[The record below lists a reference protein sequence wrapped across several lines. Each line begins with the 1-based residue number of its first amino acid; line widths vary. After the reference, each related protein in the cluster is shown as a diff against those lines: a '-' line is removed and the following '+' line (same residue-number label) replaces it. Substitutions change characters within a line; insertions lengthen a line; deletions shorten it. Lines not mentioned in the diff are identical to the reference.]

1 MKDVLMY
8 CHKGSGNHGC
18 EAIIRG
24 TMNVL
29 NNAGDFKYTLVSENP
44 SQDIEYGIGEK
55 VNVVK
60 EQNPVKK
67 NTFKFVNAY
76 LDLKIKKDYTKMND
90 LAYEEALTSI
100 NKNGINLSLGG
111 DNYCYGDQGKYI
123 MLHKLSR
130 KHGTKTVLWGCS
142 VDEDRLENPEIIE
155 DFKSFD
161 LIVARETITYNNMI
175 KKGLT
180 NVKLYPDVAFTL
192 QIDENMK
199 ELPPENT
206 VGINLSP
213 LIMNYE
219 TNEGNALASYEKL
232 VEYILKETNMNVA
245 LVPHVIWEGNDD
257 RVPLKKIYDK
267 FKDSGRVYM
276 IGDYNCTQ
284 LKAYISKCRFFIGAR
299 THATIAAYST
309 CVPTLVVGYSVKS
322 KGIAKDIFGTY
333 DKYVIPVQD
342 LTEENLVREF
352 KWMFNNE
359 KSIKNHLEDFIPEYR
374 QKSLEAGREIANILG
389 DI

>member
-1 MKDVLMY
+1 MKDILFY

-29 NNAGDFKYTLVSENP
+29 DNAGKFKYTLVSQDL
-44 SQDIEYGIGEK
+44 SQDIYYGIGDR
-55 VNVVK
+55 VSVVK
-60 EQNPVKK
+60 ELNSVKK
-67 NTFKFVNAY
+67 RSFKFLRAY
-76 LDLKIKKDYTKMND
+76 YDLKLKKDYKKMNE
-90 LAYEEALTSI
+90 LAYEEAMSSI
-100 NKNGINLSLGG
+100 SNSGISLSIGG
-111 DNYCYGDQGKYI
+111 DNYCYNDHDKYI
-123 MLHKLSR
+123 MLHNLSR
-130 KHGTKTVLWGCS
+130 KQGQKTVLWGCS
-142 VDEDRLENPEIIE
+142 VDEDRLDIPEIIE
-155 DFKSFD
+155 DFKNFD
-161 LIVARETITYNNMI
+161 LIVTRETITYENML

-192 QIDENMK
+192 QIDESME

-219 TNEGNALASYEKL
+219 TSEGNALRSYEKL
-232 VEYILKETNMNVA
+232 VEYILESTDMNVA
-245 LVPHVIWEGNDD
+245 LVPHVVWEHNDD

-267 FKDSGRVYM
+267 FKDTNRVFM
-276 IGDYNCTQ
+276 IGDYDCTK

-333 DKYVIPVQD
+333 ENYVIPVQD
-342 LTEENLVREF
+342 LTEDNLVENF
-352 KWMFNNE
+352 NWLVNNE
-359 KSIKNHLEDFIPEYR
+359 ESIRQHLNEFIPGYR
-374 QKSLEAGREIANILG
+374 QKSLDAGKEIMKLR
-389 DI
+389 

>member
-90 LAYEEALTSI
+90 LAYEEAITSI
-100 NKNGINLSLGG
+100 NKNGINLSIGG
-111 DNYCYGDQGKYI
+111 DNYCYGDHGKYI
-123 MLHKLSR
+123 MLHNLSR
-130 KHGTKTVLWGCS
+130 KHGNKTVLWGCS

>member
-1 MKDVLMY
+1 M
-8 CHKGSGNHGC
+8 
-18 EAIIRG
+18 
-24 TMNVL
+24 
-29 NNAGDFKYTLVSENP
+29 
-44 SQDIEYGIGEK
+44 
-55 VNVVK
+55 
-60 EQNPVKK
+60 
-67 NTFKFVNAY
+67 
-76 LDLKIKKDYTKMND
+76 
-90 LAYEEALTSI
+90 
-100 NKNGINLSLGG
+100 
-111 DNYCYGDQGKYI
+111 
-123 MLHKLSR
+123 
-130 KHGTKTVLWGCS
+130 
-142 VDEDRLENPEIIE
+142 
-155 DFKSFD
+155 
-161 LIVARETITYNNMI
+161 IVARETITYNNMI

-192 QIDENMK
+192 EIDENME

-232 VEYILKETNMNVA
+232 VEYILNETDMNVA
-245 LVPHVIWEGNDD
+245 LVPHVMWEGNDD

-333 DKYVIPVQD
+333 DRYVIPVQD
-342 LTEENLVREF
+342 LTEENLIDEF
-352 KWMFNNE
+352 KWMVNNE
-359 KSIKNHLEDFIPEYR
+359 KSIKNHLEGFMPKYR
-374 QKSLEAGREIANILG
+374 QKSLEAGKEITNILG

>member
-1 MKDVLMY
+1 
-8 CHKGSGNHGC
+8 
-18 EAIIRG
+18 
-24 TMNVL
+24 MNVL

-44 SQDIEYGIGEK
+44 SQDIKYGIGEK

-60 EQNPVKK
+60 EKNSVKK

-76 LDLKIKKDYTKMND
+76 LDLKLKKDYKKMND
-90 LAYEEALTSI
+90 LAYEEAMTSI
-100 NKNGINLSLGG
+100 NKNGIRLSIGG
-111 DNYCYGDQGKYI
+111 DNYCYGDHSKYI
-123 MLHKLSR
+123 MLHNLSR
-130 KHGTKTVLWGCS
+130 KHGNKTVLWGCS
-142 VDEDRLENPEIIE
+142 VDEDRLEIPEIIE
-155 DFKSFD
+155 DFKNFD

-192 QIDENMK
+192 QMDENMK

-232 VEYILKETNMNVA
+232 VEYILNETDMNVA
-245 LVPHVIWEGNDD
+245 LIPHVIWEGNDD

-342 LTEENLVREF
+342 LTEDNLIKKF
-352 KWMFNNE
+352 KWIFNNE
-359 KSIKNHLEDFIPEYR
+359 KQIKMHLIKIIPEYR
-374 QKSLEAGREIANILG
+374 QRAFEAGIEIKSI
-389 DI
+389 

>member
-90 LAYEEALTSI
+90 LAYEEAMTSI
-100 NKNGINLSLGG
+100 NKNGINLSIGG
-111 DNYCYGDQGKYI
+111 DNYCYGDHGKYI
-123 MLHKLSR
+123 MLHNLSR
-130 KHGTKTVLWGCS
+130 KHGNKTVLWGCS

>member
-29 NNAGDFKYTLVSENP
+29 NNAEDFKYTLVSEDP

-55 VNVVK
+55 ANVVK

-67 NTFKFVNAY
+67 NTFKFVKAY
-76 LDLKIKKDYTKMND
+76 LDLKLKKDYTKMND
-90 LAYEEALTSI
+90 LAYEEAMTSI
-100 NKNGINLSLGG
+100 NKNGVSLSIGG
-111 DNYCYGDQGKYI
+111 DNYCYGDHSKYI
-123 MLHKLSR
+123 MLHNLSR
-130 KHGTKTVLWGCS
+130 KYGNKTVLWGCS
-142 VDEDRLENPEIIE
+142 VDEDRLEIPEVIE
-155 DFKSFD
+155 DFKNFD

-232 VEYILKETNMNVA
+232 VEYILNETDMNIA
-245 LVPHVIWEGNDD
+245 LVPHVMWKGNDD

-342 LTEENLVREF
+342 LTEENLIDEF
-352 KWMFNNE
+352 KWMVNNE
-359 KSIKNHLEDFIPEYR
+359 KSIKNHLEGFMPKYR
-374 QKSLEAGREIANILG
+374 QKSLEAGKEITNILG

>member
-1 MKDVLMY
+1 MRDILFY

-29 NNAGDFKYTLVSENP
+29 DNAGEFKYTLVSEEP
-44 SQDIEYGIGEK
+44 SQDIEYGIGER
-55 VNVVK
+55 VRIVK
-60 EQNPVKK
+60 ERNEVKK
-67 NTFKFVNAY
+67 SSLKFLSAY
-76 LDLKIKKDYTKMND
+76 YDLKFKKDYKKMND
-90 LAYEEALTSI
+90 LAFEEAMSSI
-100 NKNGINLSLGG
+100 SNSGVSLSIGG
-111 DNYCYGDQGKYI
+111 DNYCYNDHDKYI
-123 MLHKLSR
+123 MLHNLSR
-130 KHGTKTVLWGCS
+130 KQGQKTVLWGCS
-142 VDEDRLENPEIIE
+142 VDEDRLDIPEIVE
-155 DFKSFD
+155 DFKNFD
-161 LIVARETITYNNMI
+161 LIVTRETITYKNML

-192 QIDENMK
+192 QIDESME

-219 TNEGNALASYEKL
+219 TSEGNALRSYERL
-232 VEYILKETNMNVA
+232 VEYILESTDMNVA
-245 LVPHVIWEGNDD
+245 LVPHVVWGNNDD

-267 FKDSGRVYM
+267 FKDTNRVFM
-276 IGDYNCTQ
+276 IGDYDCTK
-284 LKAYISKCRFFIGAR
+284 LKVYISKCRFFIGAR

-333 DKYVIPVQD
+333 ENYVIPVQD
-342 LTEENLVREF
+342 LTENNLVENF
-352 KWMFNNE
+352 NWLVNNE
-359 KSIKNHLEDFIPEYR
+359 ESIRQHLNEFMPGYR
-374 QKSLEAGREIANILG
+374 QKSLDAGREIIKLR
-389 DI
+389 

>member
-29 NNAGDFKYTLVSENP
+29 NNTGNFKYTLVSENP
-44 SQDIEYGIGEK
+44 SQDIEYGIGKK

-67 NTFKFVNAY
+67 NTFKFVKAY
-76 LDLKIKKDYTKMND
+76 LDLKLKKDYTKMND
-90 LAYEEALTSI
+90 LAYEEAMTSI
-100 NKNGINLSLGG
+100 NKDGVSLSIGG
-111 DNYCYGDQGKYI
+111 DNYCYGDHSKYI
-123 MLHKLSR
+123 MLHNLSR
-130 KHGTKTVLWGCS
+130 KYGNKTVLWGCS
-142 VDEDRLENPEIIE
+142 VDEDRLEIPEIIE
-155 DFKSFD
+155 DFKNFD

-192 QIDENMK
+192 EIDENME

-232 VEYILKETNMNVA
+232 VEYILNETDMNVA
-245 LVPHVIWEGNDD
+245 LVPHVMWEGNDD

-333 DKYVIPVQD
+333 DRYVIPVQD
-342 LTEENLVREF
+342 LTEENLIDEF
-352 KWMFNNE
+352 KWMVNNE
-359 KSIKNHLEDFIPEYR
+359 KSIKNHLEGFMPKYR
-374 QKSLEAGREIANILG
+374 QKSLEAGKEITNILG

>member
-90 LAYEEALTSI
+90 LAYEEAMTSI
-100 NKNGINLSLGG
+100 NKNGINLSIGG
-111 DNYCYGDQGKYI
+111 DNYCYGDHGKYI
-123 MLHKLSR
+123 MLHNLSR
-130 KHGTKTVLWGCS
+130 KHGNKTVLWGCS

-276 IGDYNCTQ
+276 IGDYNCPQ
-284 LKAYISKCRFFIGAR
+284 LTAYISKCRFFIGAR

-359 KSIKNHLEDFIPEYR
+359 KSIINHLEDFIPEYR

>member
-90 LAYEEALTSI
+90 LAYEEAMTSI
-100 NKNGINLSLGG
+100 NKNGINLSIGG
-111 DNYCYGDQGKYI
+111 DNYCYGDHGKYI
-123 MLHKLSR
+123 MLHNLSR
-130 KHGTKTVLWGCS
+130 KHGNKTVLWGCS

-245 LVPHVIWEGNDD
+245 LVPHVICEGNDD

>member
-29 NNAGDFKYTLVSENP
+29 NNAGNFKYTLVSQNP
-44 SQDIEYGIGEK
+44 SEDIGYGIGDN

-60 EQNPVKK
+60 EQNEVKK
-67 NTFKFVNAY
+67 NSFKFVNAY
-76 LDLKIKKDYTKMND
+76 LDLKLKKDYRKMNY
-90 LAYEEALTSI
+90 LAYEKSMRSI
-100 NKNGINLSLGG
+100 NKSGISFSIGG
-111 DNYCYGDQGKYI
+111 DNYCYGDHSKYI
-123 MLHKLSR
+123 MLHNLSR
-130 KHGTKTVLWGCS
+130 KYGNKTVLWGCS
-142 VDEDRLENPEIIE
+142 VDEDRLELPEIIE
-155 DFKSFD
+155 DFKNFD
-161 LIVARETITYNNMI
+161 LIVTRETITYENML

-199 ELPPENT
+199 ELPPKNT

-232 VEYILKETNMNVA
+232 VEYILNETNMNVA
-245 LVPHVIWEGNDD
+245 LVPHVMWEGNDD
-257 RVPLKKIYDK
+257 RIPLKKIYDK
-267 FKDSGRVYM
+267 FKNSGRVYM

-284 LKAYISKCRFFIGAR
+284 LKSYISKCRFFIGAR

-333 DKYVIPVQD
+333 EKYVIPVQD
-342 LTEENLVREF
+342 LTEENLIEEF
-352 KWMFNNE
+352 KWIVDNE
-359 KSIKNHLEDFIPEYR
+359 KKIKNTV
-374 QKSLEAGREIANILG
+374 
-389 DI
+389 

>member
-90 LAYEEALTSI
+90 LAYEEAMTSI
-100 NKNGINLSLGG
+100 NKNGINLSIGG
-111 DNYCYGDQGKYI
+111 DNYCYGDHGKYI
-123 MLHKLSR
+123 MLHNLSR
-130 KHGTKTVLWGCS
+130 KHGNKTVLWGCS

-359 KSIKNHLEDFIPEYR
+359 KSINNHLEDFIPEYR

>member
-90 LAYEEALTSI
+90 LAYEEAMTSI
-100 NKNGINLSLGG
+100 NKNGINLSIGG
-111 DNYCYGDQGKYI
+111 DNYCYGDHGKYI
-123 MLHKLSR
+123 MLHNLSR
-130 KHGTKTVLWGCS
+130 KHGNKTVLWGCS

-359 KSIKNHLEDFIPEYR
+359 KRIKNHLEDFIPEYR

>member
-1 MKDVLMY
+1 MRDILFY

-29 NNAGDFKYTLVSENP
+29 DNAGEFKYTLVSEDP
-44 SQDIEYGIGEK
+44 SQDIEYGIGERVK
-55 VNVVK
+55 VVK
-60 EQNPVKK
+60 ETNKVKK
-67 NTFKFVNAY
+67 SSLKFLSAY
-76 LDLKIKKDYTKMND
+76 YDLKFKKDYKKMND
-90 LAYEEALTSI
+90 LAFEEAMSSI
-100 NKNGINLSLGG
+100 SNSGVSLSIGG
-111 DNYCYGDQGKYI
+111 DNYCYNDHDKYI
-123 MLHKLSR
+123 MLHNLSR
-130 KHGTKTVLWGCS
+130 KQGQKTVLWGCS
-142 VDEDRLENPEIIE
+142 VDEDRLDIPEIVE
-155 DFKSFD
+155 DFKNFD
-161 LIVARETITYNNMI
+161 LIVTRETITYENML

-192 QIDENMK
+192 QIDESME

-219 TNEGNALASYEKL
+219 TSEGNALRSYERL
-232 VEYILKETNMNVA
+232 VEYILESTDMNVA
-245 LVPHVIWEGNDD
+245 LVPHVVWGNNDD

-267 FKDSGRVYM
+267 FKDTNRVFM
-276 IGDYNCTQ
+276 IGDYDCTK

-333 DKYVIPVQD
+333 ENYVIPVQD
-342 LTEENLVREF
+342 LTENNLVENF
-352 KWMFNNE
+352 NWLVNNE
-359 KSIKNHLEDFIPEYR
+359 ESIRQHLNEFMPGYR
-374 QKSLEAGREIANILG
+374 QKSLDAGREIIKLR
-389 DI
+389 

>member
-44 SQDIEYGIGEK
+44 SQDIEYGIGKK

-90 LAYEEALTSI
+90 LAYEEAMTSI
-100 NKNGINLSLGG
+100 NKNGINLSIGG
-111 DNYCYGDQGKYI
+111 DNYCYGDHGKYI
-123 MLHKLSR
+123 MLHNLSR
-130 KHGTKTVLWGCS
+130 KHGNKTVLWGCS

>member
-90 LAYEEALTSI
+90 LAYEEAMTSI
-100 NKNGINLSLGG
+100 NKNGINLSIGG
-111 DNYCYGDQGKYI
+111 DNYCYGDHGKYI
-123 MLHKLSR
+123 MLHNLSR
-130 KHGTKTVLWGCS
+130 KHGNKTVLWGCS

-374 QKSLEAGREIANILG
+374 QKSLEAGREIANLLG